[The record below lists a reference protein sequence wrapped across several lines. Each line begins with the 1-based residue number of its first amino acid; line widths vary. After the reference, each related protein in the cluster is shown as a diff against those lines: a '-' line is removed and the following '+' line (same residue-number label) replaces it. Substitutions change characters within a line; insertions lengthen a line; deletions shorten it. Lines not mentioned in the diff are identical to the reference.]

1 MSTRISTNLDSLRG
15 LLSLQ
20 KSNALES
27 QALQRL
33 STGTQINSAA
43 DNPSGLIAA
52 NSLGLQI
59 SAINQ
64 SINNSNLASNVLG
77 TADAALASVDTLLNQ
92 VRGLVQQGVNSGAL
106 SSAQIQANQS
116 QIDAALSAIN
126 GVASNTSFAGQNL
139 LDGSK
144 AFITTVSSAD
154 TPKLSNFSIN
164 QALFGSASS
173 ITVDAQVVS
182 AAKQGQLT
190 YNAGNLSSATT
201 VQLSGAKGSQVLF
214 FGTGSTYTNIAA
226 AVNANTDATGV
237 TASITTAA
245 VASTATLSNTAV
257 NFKGNINGGGA
268 NDEVA
273 FSSNNSNVTVAFAVA
288 GNSTARSIS
297 VVGNAITVNLATDA
311 NGNVAGTETANAIT
325 TALNGNASANALV
338 TAYSGAGVEGDGTG
352 VLAAAGAASINT
364 GSDIGNLKITDARQN
379 AGASDTAITVNFVT
393 AGNNTARSVS
403 VNGTAI
409 TVNLATN
416 STGAVASTE
425 TASSLATY
433 LNGNAQAGALV
444 HVTTPG
450 IDPGAGNGLVASTG
464 GAQTLSG
471 GVNATL
477 TLTSTDYGSSQFVGV
492 NVLNGSFQSYDPTNT
507 ASYRNVGSDILAR
520 INGQTASGSGL
531 TAKISTSLL
540 DASVTF
546 ATAYNAASVDSK
558 ITITG
563 GGSLFQI
570 GQNVSTAGQLGVGI
584 NSVNTASLGGE
595 AGKLYQLGSGAGK
608 SLVDVGQNGVT
619 GANLVDII
627 NQSLSQVDT
636 LRARLGALQA
646 NVIQTNIN
654 SLGVALQNVTD
665 AKSQISDTDF
675 AATTAQLTQ
684 SQILSQAGISVLQI
698 ANQSPQQVLK
708 LLG

>member
-15 LLSLQ
+15 LLALN
-20 KSNALES
+20 KSDAAQSTALE
-27 QALQRL
+27 RL

-43 DNPSGLIAA
+43 DNPSGLIQSNA
-52 NSLGLQI
+52 LGQQI
-59 SAINQ
+59 TAINN
-64 SINNSNLASNVLG
+64 SITNSNLANNVLG

-92 VRGLVQQGVNSGAL
+92 IRGLVQQGVNTGAL
-106 SSAQIQANQS
+106 STAQIQANQS

-164 QALFGSASS
+164 QALFGAASS
-173 ITVDAQVVS
+173 ITVDAQVVT

-190 YNAGNLSSATT
+190 YNAGNLTSATT
-201 VQLSGAKGSQVLF
+201 LQVSGATGSQTLF
-214 FGTGSTYTNIAA
+214 LGAGSTYTNIASA
-226 AVNANTDATGV
+226 INANTDATGV
-237 TASITTAA
+237 SASITTAA
-245 VASTATLSNTAV
+245 VASTASLDSSSL
-257 NFKGNINGGGA
+257 NFTGNINGAGA
-268 NDEVA
+268 NDEVG
-273 FSSNNSNVTVAFAVA
+273 FSTTNNNVTVAFAVA
-288 GNSTARSIS
+288 GNSTARSIA

-338 TAYSGAGVEGDGTG
+338 TAYSGTGVEGDGTG
-352 VLAAAGAASINT
+352 VLAAAGATTINT
-364 GSDIGNLKITDARQN
+364 ASNIGDLKVTDNRQD
-379 AGASDTAITVNFVT
+379 AGASDAAVSINFVA
-393 AGNNTARSVS
+393 AGNNTARSIS

-416 STGAVASTE
+416 ATGGVAASE
-425 TASSLATY
+425 TASALATY
-433 LNGNAQAGALV
+433 INTSAQAGALV
-444 HVTTPG
+444 DVTTAG
-450 IDPGAGNGLVASTG
+450 TGYGAGSGLVASSG

-471 GVNATL
+471 GANATL
-477 TLTSTDYGSSQFVGV
+477 TLTSTDYGSSQSVAL
-492 NVLNGSFQSYDPTNT
+492 NVLSGSFQSYNSATRAT
-507 ASYRNVGSDILAR
+507 YRSTGTDIIAR
-520 INGQTASGSGL
+520 INGQTASGNGL
-531 TAKISTSLL
+531 TASVSSSLL
-540 DASVTF
+540 NASVTF
-546 ATAYNAASVDSK
+546 ASAYNASNVDAK
-558 ITITG
+558 VTITG

-570 GQNVSTAGQLGVGI
+570 GQNVSTAGQIGVGI
-584 NSVNTASLGGE
+584 NSVDTADLGGA
-595 AGKLYQLGSGAGK
+595 AGKLYELGSGAGK

-627 NQSLSQVDT
+627 NQSLTQVDT
-636 LRARLGALQA
+636 LRARLGSLQA
-646 NVIQTNIN
+646 NVIQTNID
-654 SLGVALQNVTD
+654 SLGIALQNVTD